1 MSSHWSFGR
10 IFSKLWSGVDG
21 VRKVLHLI
29 ILLFIFS
36 IVIEA
41 LSSAAPTM
49 PTKAALV
56 IRPAGNLVEQLAGD
70 PYDRALQELFGD
82 EDPQTLVKDVIDGLN
97 YAKTDERVKAVVLD
111 LSAMRGGG
119 LSKLKRIA
127 EAIDDFRSS
136 GKPVIANADVYG
148 QGTYYLASRADEVYL
163 HPEGL
168 FFLRGFGIYRNY
180 YKRLIDTLRVDW
192 NVFKVGTHKSSP
204 EPFTRDNMS
213 EENRES
219 MSGLLDQLWGLYK
232 EDVLTARELEQS
244 TIDDLLNNLV
254 EYTETLDGDLA
265 QMAVDFGF
273 VDGLLTR
280 EELRARIIEASG
292 TEADEDGDYPA
303 ASLDDYLDQMRL
315 LKGDPEAEENVA
327 VVVAAGEILNGSQ
340 PPGTIGGDSTAGL
353 LRRVRHDESVKA
365 VVLRVDSPGGSAFAS
380 EVIRNEVEALKDA
393 GKPVVVSMSSVAA
406 SGGYWISMAAD
417 RIFASQYTIT
427 GSIGIYG
434 MFPTYQRSLDAIG
447 ISTDGVG
454 STFWA
459 GELRPD
465 REMSDETRTMFQ
477 LVINKGYDDF
487 ISKVSMHR
495 GIDKH
500 DVDTIAQG
508 QVWTGDDAFENGL
521 IDEIGEMDAAI
532 ASAAELADL
541 ESGQYGTKHFE
552 KELSPGEH
560 LLLDLMGGAKWLGFS
575 PQSFSANQSSIKR
588 VANMFEDAIF
598 PLLHMN
604 DPKGVYSHCFCVFE

>member
-353 LRRVRHDESVKA
+353 LRRARHDESVKA

-434 MFPTYQRSLDAIG
+434 MFLTYQRSLDAIG

-575 PQSFSANQSSIKR
+575 PQSFSAKQSSIKR

>member
-1 MSSHWSFGR
+1 MSTRSTFAG

-49 PTKAALV
+49 PAKAALV
-56 IRPAGNLVEQLAGD
+56 IRPVGNLVEQLAGD
-70 PYDRALQELFGD
+70 PYDRALQELFGE
-82 EDPQTLVKDVIDGLN
+82 EDPQTLVKDVIDGLH
-97 YAKTDERVKAVVLD
+97 YAKTDDRVKAVVLD

-127 EAIDDFRSS
+127 AAIDDFRSS
-136 GKPVIANADVYG
+136 GKPVIANADFYG

-168 FFLRGFGIYRNY
+168 FILRGFGIYRNY

-192 NVFKVGTHKSSP
+192 HVFKVGTHKSSP
-204 EPFTRDNMS
+204 EPYTRDNMS
-213 EENRES
+213 DESRES

-232 EDVLTARELEQS
+232 DDVLTARELEQN

-280 EELRARIIEASG
+280 EEMRARIIEASG
-292 TEADEDGDYPA
+292 TEAEEDGDFPSA
-303 ASLDDYLDQMRL
+303 KLDDYLDQMRP
-315 LKGDPEAEENVA
+315 LKGDSEAEQNVA

-353 LRRVRHDESVKA
+353 LRRARHDDSVKA

-380 EVIRNEVEALKDA
+380 EIIRNEVEALKAA
-393 GKPVVVSMSSVAA
+393 GKPVVVSMGSVAA

-434 MFPTYQRSLDAIG
+434 MFPTFQRSLDAIG

-459 GELRPD
+459 GELRGD
-465 REMSDETRTMFQ
+465 REMSDESRTMFQ

-487 ISKVSMHR
+487 ISRVAMHR

-508 QVWTGDDAFENGL
+508 QVWTGDDAFANGL

-532 ASAAELADL
+532 ETAAELADL
-541 ESGQYGTKHFE
+541 EPDGYGMKYFE
-552 KELSPGEH
+552 KELSPGER
-560 LLLDLMGGAKWLGFS
+560 LALDLMGGVKWLGFNLE
-575 PQSFSANQSSIKR
+575 SFAAKRSSIER
-588 VANMFEDAIF
+588 MANVLEDAVSPIMR
-598 PLLHMN
+598 LN
-604 DPKGVYSHCFCVFE
+604 DPKGLYAYCFCVFE

>member
-1 MSSHWSFGR
+1 MSSHWSFAK
-10 IFSKLWSGVDG
+10 IFSKLWSGIDG
-21 VRKVLHLI
+21 VRKVLHLLV
-29 ILLFIFS
+29 LLFIFS
-36 IVIEA
+36 ILIEA
-41 LSSAAPTM
+41 LSSAAPTL
-49 PTKAALV
+49 PAKAALV
-56 IRPAGNLVEQLAGD
+56 IRPVGNLVDQLAGD
-70 PYDRALQELFGD
+70 PYDRAIQELFGE
-82 EDPQTLVKDVIDGLN
+82 EDPQTLVKDVIDGLD
-97 YAKTDERVKAVVLD
+97 YAKSDDRVKAVVLD
-111 LSAMRGGG
+111 LTAMRGGG
-119 LSKLKRIA
+119 LSKLQLIA
-127 EAIDDFRSS
+127 DAIDDFRSS
-136 GKPVIANADVYG
+136 GKPVIANADFYT
-148 QGTYYLASRADEVYL
+148 QGTYYLASRADEVYM

-180 YKRLIDTLRVDW
+180 YKRLLDTLRVDW

-204 EPFTRDNMS
+204 EPYTRDNMS
-213 EENRES
+213 DENRES
-219 MSGLLDQLWGLYK
+219 MASLLNQLWGLYK
-232 EDVLTARELEQS
+232 EDVLTARELEQN

-254 EYTETLDGDLA
+254 EYTETLDGDMA

-292 TEADEDGDYPA
+292 TEAEEDGDFPA
-303 ASLDDYLDQMRL
+303 AKLDDYLDQMRL

-340 PPGTIGGDSTAGL
+340 PPGSIGGDSTAGL
-353 LRRVRHDESVKA
+353 LRRARHDDSVKS

-380 EVIRNEVEALKDA
+380 EIIRNEVEALKAA

-434 MFPTYQRSLDAIG
+434 MFPTFQRSLDAIG

-459 GELRPD
+459 GELRGD
-465 REMSDETRTMFQ
+465 REMSDESRTMFQ
-477 LVINKGYDDF
+477 LLINKGYDDF

-508 QVWTGDDAFENGL
+508 QVWTGDDAFANGL

-532 ASAAELADL
+532 ASAAELAEL

-560 LLLDLMGGAKWLGFS
+560 LLLEFLGGAKWLGIS
-575 PQSFSANQSSIKR
+575 PQSFSPKQSSMKR
-588 VANMFEDAIF
+588 VTNMLEEAIS
-598 PLLHMN
+598 PLLRMN
-604 DPKGVYSHCFCVFE
+604 DPKGLYSHCFCVFE